1 MTLVR
6 LEKRWLI
13 KLHQGSFS
21 LPCYLGLFINT
32 QAKATVPFPI
42 STSMRLCLSLLVHW
56 FYMNPE
62 SIMLV
67 HVDPDI
73 SQLFGE
79 VWPGAILESKIELT
93 VISGF

>member
-1 MTLVR
+1 
-6 LEKRWLI
+6 
-13 KLHQGSFS
+13 
-21 LPCYLGLFINT
+21 
-32 QAKATVPFPI
+32 
-42 STSMRLCLSLLVHW
+42 
-56 FYMNPE
+56 
-62 SIMLV
+62 MLV